1 MGMGGMGGM
10 GMGGHGMMGQ
20 GGMGMGNG
28 GMGMG
33 GMGMGGM
40 GMGCGDTCPGPTM
53 MSLLQQ
59 HSKIQRQYKH
69 TDSGIES
76 LTTSDDPQ
84 VAALIKAHVKQMRAV
99 LDSCAKGQCTH
110 TPAAFD
116 PLFRAVYANADKLD
130 LQVGVLLL
138 LILTL
143 LLLLFL
149 LLLLKGLAA
158 DSEVDTVTG
167 AGAFGTSLH
176 WLTHGPQYQIIHAVA
191 QASSRRPVPSM
202 QCCGNLHGIAH
213 SLT

>member
-1 MGMGGMGGM
+1 MSLLLLACVLAQLAVAQRGPRAAATQDMGPGMGMGGMGGM
-10 GMGGHGMMGQ
+10 GMGGHGMMGH

-28 GMGMG
+28 GMGMS
-33 GMGMGGM
+33 GM

-99 LDSCAKGQCTH
+99 LDSCAKGQCSH

-130 LQVGVLLL
+130 LQVGVM
-138 LILTL
+138 L
-143 LLLLFL
+143 LLLLLWCSGVRLVPL
-149 LLLLKGLAA
+149 LLCILCQQ
-158 DSEVDTVTG
+158 
-167 AGAFGTSLH
+167 
-176 WLTHGPQYQIIHAVA
+176 W
-191 QASSRRPVPSM
+191 QACR
-202 QCCGNLHGIAH
+202 CCSGQR
-213 SLT
+213 

>member
-1 MGMGGMGGM
+1 MKCLLSLLLLACLLAQLALAQRGPRAAATQDMGPGMGMGGMNGM
-10 GMGGHGMMGQ
+10 GMGGHGMMGH
-20 GGMGMGNG
+20 GGMGMS
-28 GMGMG
+28 

-40 GMGCGDTCPGPTM
+40 GMGCGETCPGPTM

-69 TDSGIES
+69 TDSGIDS

-99 LDSCAKGQCTH
+99 LDSCAKGQCSH

-138 LILTL
+138 LSL
-143 LLLLFL
+143 LLILLFL
-149 LLLLKGLAA
+149 LLLLLRGVA
-158 DSEVDTVTG
+158 S
-167 AGAFGTSLH
+167 AFDVYTL
-176 WLTHGPQYQIIHAVA
+176 
-191 QASSRRPVPSM
+191 
-202 QCCGNLHGIAH
+202 
-213 SLT
+213 